1 MTQVKLDGWL
11 GQRDKIEV
19 GIDIR
24 FYMRSWLKLNSSIT
38 YTFRKYLEEV
48 KEQMIGEMKNEWA
61 KHGHVLTE
69 EVTFFEFK
77 K

>member
-19 GIDIR
+19 GIDLR
-24 FYMRSWLKLNSSIT
+24 FYMRSWLKLDTSIS
-38 YTFRKYLEEV
+38 YTFRQYMKEIKEEM
-48 KEQMIGEMKNEWA
+48 EIDMKKEWA
-61 KHGHVLTE
+61 RHGHVLTE